1 MGKVILVI
9 DDSITVCKMLEVCL
23 HREGYE
29 VFCFTDGINAVEWL
43 KMPDARIPNLIFVDL
58 ILPQWDGYG
67 VIQYFRTLP
76 VLRQIPFVIISRQCG
91 LTDILKGKLLGAA
104 FYLVKPFT
112 LTELLSVVRASHCL
126 SREPLSPNAGQKRI
140 SEALL

>member
-1 MGKVILVI
+1 
-9 DDSITVCKMLEVCL
+9 
-23 HREGYE
+23 
-29 VFCFTDGINAVEWL
+29 
-43 KMPDARIPNLIFVDL
+43 MPDARIPNLIFVDL